1 MKRHICEFL
10 FASAIIC
17 PQSRICKV
25 NRSVVQ
31 GNNTEKVITNKSK
44 CRIALHR
51 NAALSP
57 VRPNYLGG
65 KSGSYGQNLRF
76 CTLIGP
82 HPTISTLFYI
92 SIHCHVSI
100 LSGIL
105 SRGIGFDVSV
115 CYIAFWR
122 VHLMGMFFIDRFE
135 LGEACICTLC
145 AVKYKGG
152 VSNGMWDV
160 NRMWCVKTRTR

>member
-1 MKRHICEFL
+1 MQEKISDSAAPKRRTFACSTAL
-10 FASAIIC
+10 FRGEIGII
-17 PQSRICKV
+17 QA
-25 NRSVVQ
+25 
-31 GNNTEKVITNKSK
+31 K
-44 CRIALHR
+44 C
-51 NAALSP
+51 
-57 VRPNYLGG
+57 
-65 KSGSYGQNLRF
+65 RF

-105 SRGIGFDVSV
+105 SRGVGFGVSV

-122 VHLMGMFFIDRFE
+122 VHLNGDIFIDRFE
-135 LGEACICTLC
+135 WGEVCICTLC

-152 VSNGMWDV
+152 VSNGSRNAKSDGV
-160 NRMWCVKTRTR
+160 HKNENAAKRRRCEDQGGRRNRDGAGQGIYMRP